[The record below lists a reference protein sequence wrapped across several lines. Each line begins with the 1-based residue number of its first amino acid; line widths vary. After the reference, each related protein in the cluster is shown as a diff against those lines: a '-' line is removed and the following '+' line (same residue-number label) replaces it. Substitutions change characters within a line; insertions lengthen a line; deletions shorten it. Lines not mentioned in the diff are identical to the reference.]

1 MDAASTRGQATL
13 ADLRRGSLMLLVV
26 ALAWS
31 SYAGMVWLTHGFRTA
46 HLINLAAALACLLV
60 REWQGRGQTRAR
72 LDLGCH
78 LAATANLLALVG
90 LALLT
95 GQSGA
100 FIAWFLAL
108 LPLSIAFVGSVR
120 AAIIWTVLS
129 ALASVA
135 ISASEYLIVI
145 PPQVQPGAN
154 YESLCRL
161 VLVLLCAGIG
171 IVSRATSQ
179 HHIQE
184 LEAQKAIIAEQARN
198 LGEALVAEKRAKTA
212 AEEANRA
219 KSGFL
224 ATMSHEIRTPLNG
237 VIGLNT
243 LLQDTPLDE
252 EQRRMVDLARLSGES
267 LLRLLNDILDFSKIE
282 SGRFT
287 LEAMDF
293 PPADLCQEVLDCLEP
308 AARDKGV
315 ALHLELSPG
324 VPGLLRGDAGRL
336 RQVLANLIGNA
347 IKFTHEG
354 EVVLQL
360 RHRSD
365 SDGRPWLGIEVR
377 DTGIGITSS
386 DLRRL
391 FTPFTQADASTTRK
405 YGGTGLGLTI
415 SKRLCELMGGSI
427 RASSA
432 PGVGSVF
439 RVDLPFAAAHAREL
453 RRKPVETY
461 SPNAAVMRTAAASA
475 DAAGTGMSAIAAN
488 ANGTSTGRIID
499 TAANSE
505 GCLSNAIHE
514 SAGDHRM
521 GAMSAIAA
529 NPGGNDAPHISGT
542 NGISNS
548 NSSAASHPLL
558 GDMCSAGF
566 HDLCTQTHVTPRLP
580 RVLVAEDN
588 PVNQVVASSMLRK
601 LGYQADL
608 VDNGLDAVAAMESGA
623 YDLVLMD
630 CRMPLM
636 DGYEACRTIRER
648 EEGARHTPIIAM
660 TASVITGE
668 REHCLEV
675 GMDDYLAKPVRMSD
689 LGSMLQRWLPV
700 QAAM

>member
-1 MDAASTRGQATL
+1 MDAAPTHGLATL
-13 ADLRRGSLMLLVV
+13 ADMRRGSLMLLVV

-31 SYAGMVWLTHGFRTA
+31 SYAAIVWLSHGFSVL
-46 HLINLAAALACLLV
+46 HLINVAAALACLLV
-60 REWQGRGQTRAR
+60 RSWQDRGQTLAH
-72 LDLGCH
+72 LDMGCH
-78 LAATANLLALVG
+78 LAGSANLLALVA

-95 GQSGA
+95 GQSHA
-100 FIAWFLAL
+100 FIAWYLAL

-120 AAIIWTVLS
+120 AALIWTALS
-129 ALASVA
+129 ATASVA
-135 ISASEYLIVI
+135 IGISEYFVAI
-145 PPQVQPGAN
+145 PAQGLPGAD

-161 VLVLLCAGIG
+161 ALVLLCAGIG

-179 HHIQE
+179 HHIHE
-184 LEAQKAIIAEQARN
+184 LEAQKAIIAEQARI
-198 LGEALVAEKRAKTA
+198 LGEALMAEKKAKVV

-219 KSGFL
+219 KSEFL

-243 LLQDTPLDE
+243 LLQDTLLDE
-252 EQRRMVDLARLSGES
+252 EQRRMVELARVSGES
-267 LLRLLNDILDFSKIE
+267 LLRLLNDMLDFSKIE

-293 PPADLCQEVLDCLEP
+293 SPADICQEVLDCLEP

-315 ALHLELSPG
+315 ALQLELSSG

-347 IKFTHEG
+347 VKFTHEG

-360 RHRSD
+360 RHRND
-365 SDGRPWLGIEVR
+365 AQGRPWLGIEVR
-377 DTGIGITSS
+377 DTGIGIAAS
-386 DLRRL
+386 DLQRL

-439 RVDLPFAAAHAREL
+439 RVDLPFAAAHTRLAR
-453 RRKPVETY
+453 PIETY
-461 SPNAAVMRTAAASA
+461 VPVARVTGFGPVGSDSQIDA
-475 DAAGTGMSAIAAN
+475 DAARRPSHSAN
-488 ANGTSTGRIID
+488 
-499 TAANSE
+499 
-505 GCLSNAIHE
+505 
-514 SAGDHRM
+514 
-521 GAMSAIAA
+521 
-529 NPGGNDAPHISGT
+529 
-542 NGISNS
+542 SNS
-548 NSSAASHPLL
+548 NSSTNSNIGNGRDRDADDARRANR
-558 GDMCSAGF
+558 SAGSA
-566 HDLCTQTHVTPRLP
+566 VPRLP

-588 PVNQVVASSMLRK
+588 PVNQVVASSMLKK

-608 VDNGLDAVAAMESGA
+608 VDNGLDAVAAMASGD

-630 CRMPLM
+630 CRMPVM
-636 DGYEACRTIRER
+636 DGYEACRTIREQ
-648 EEGARHTPIIAM
+648 EQGVRHTPIIAM
-660 TASVITGE
+660 TASVIMGE

-675 GMDDYLAKPVRMSD
+675 GMDDYLSKPVRMSD